1 MVKLDYLEPFEAYKV
16 KPPMIVPENTK
27 NRKKFCSFIIV
38 APSIEAEMRYLV
50 SNLDIKFRYLT
61 KYFIDKRWDFT
72 LYGQGRK
79 VFKLNEDGD
88 ITELLTRYKKGNLKS
103 VDGITS
109 YLGSTKVR
117 PLKDMNVLVEFNYV
131 TEAIMNNP
139 KDRRQPRLKGMAV
152 MNELE
157 RVYKSACN
165 TSVIADGSA
174 YLGQYSPSIILPID
188 LWMEP
193 SDFSNPG
200 MIFKPINK
208 NMMAQ
213 IISALCDP
221 AMLKKFEHATFY
233 LIYKNIV
240 LPISPSKIPADAK
253 DDFIEDCIRTFF
265 NKSRTIRDGALLD
278 MSDDEPIH
286 DTSVSKLKVAEEKTK
301 EDIAVDTVAKKSG
314 TDPDKISDKEKAAVK
329 KVVKKAN
336 PELKEK
342 KTEGVQTVEEMIEE
356 EPEIDISDAFVDNID
371 DSETDIVLAAKMAGQ
386 SVQSYQR
393 NEQLKEKYKELKLG
407 NTSLE
412 QVIKEEKS
420 YTIPETKI
428 AAKTIHEDMKTV
440 KASQFE
446 KSYNENLAAK
456 DLVSILMHFSR
467 CSPALFLNKDIQIED
482 VSTPTD
488 RVLKYTVEFEDE
500 NRKRHR
506 IVFKLPKMY
515 KERYFYL
522 NDQVLNI
529 THQKFPYPVTK
540 VSPNKC
546 QAVSNYNKI
555 FTERYGG
562 NISPRITRIKK
573 VFSGPNCPR
582 FAKSERGDATSLN
595 KHYLTTIE
603 YDEIGST
610 ILKLSFAK
618 NTADITRIYFSVD
631 DARVVVDMKNVP
643 ALSAINEE
651 SELIPLATRQTKNG
665 SSNTKEYYFIS
676 GTTNKVYDSKGTA
689 YGELSEFIITA
700 ASWYDDKILETFN
713 EVSPGTKFVY
723 SRSTVMAE
731 DIPTIIMLGAADPG
745 GLIAVLD
752 KAQIKYEF
760 TEKRPAIDKDV
771 QGAIPFEDGWLVFDR
786 YPYENSLLLNGLSV
800 IPTKEFKFFDMGT
813 REAYVEI
820 FDLLYGRRN
829 LVDGLRS
836 FYYLF
841 IDPITEDVLI
851 RLKMPTDFTR
861 VMLYCNDILADNTF
875 QIDSDYHNS
884 RLRSNEVVY
893 AYLYKELADA
903 WGRYKD
909 GKTEKMSIP
918 EDIILKLCMTSN
930 IIDPHSELN
939 LVLETEN
946 DRQVKL
952 KGPSGMNE
960 DHSFTLEK
968 RAYHPSMMGVVGMNS
983 TPSGEVGINRH
994 LTLNANITDARGFIE
1009 IEKKEGYEGS
1019 EIMTPGELLQS
1030 FGPESADIERV
1041 AMAISQ
1047 SKHVVPVEKPCAT
1060 PMSYD
1065 MERVVP
1071 YLSTDFAFI
1080 AKKNGK
1086 VEAIENDVMIIKY
1099 DDGTVD
1105 DVDLSE
1111 RPAKNTDGGFYIMNQ
1126 LTSDLKP
1133 GSRVKE
1139 GQIVAYDPK
1148 YINDNDFFGDPLANV
1163 GTMARVAIE
1172 TNGGVYED
1180 ACFITD
1186 TLAHEMATKITR
1198 QKRVVLSKFANIK
1211 YMVKVGQHVNAN
1223 DPLLTFDDTQDEFTS
1238 QLLASMAE
1246 EIGDAD
1252 EVIATNAPVISKVTG
1267 VIKDIRIY
1275 YTTDPEEMT
1284 PSMKKV
1290 IDNYAK
1296 NASKREKTISKHKDL
1311 YDANTMV
1318 KTSSRLTPD
1327 SRGKVK
1333 GVKLEDG
1340 IFIDFYIEYLDIM
1353 APGDKLSYFT
1363 ALKGIVSDII
1373 PEEYAP
1379 YTEGN
1384 PDRKIDACL
1393 SCIGVYKRMC
1403 LDCLKVGMGCKIL
1416 IEKKNQLKNKYHDR
1430 IKNELKK

>member
-1 MVKLDYLEPFEAYKV
+1 MVKLEYLEPFEAYKV
-16 KPPMIVPENTK
+16 KPPVIVPENSK
-27 NRKKFCSFIIV
+27 NRKKSRSFIVV
-38 APSIEAEMRYLV
+38 APSVEAEMNYLATNTV
-50 SNLDIKFRYLT
+50 LKFRYLT
-61 KYFIDKRWDFT
+61 KYFIDKRWDTT

-79 VFKLNEDGD
+79 VIKLNEDGE
-88 ITELLTRYKKGNLKS
+88 ITELLQKNRKGNLKS
-103 VDGITS
+103 VEGVTS
-109 YLGSTKVR
+109 YLSKSSTR
-117 PLKDMNVLVEFNYV
+117 PLKDLNVLVEGNYAFD
-131 TEAIMNNP
+131 AIINNP
-139 KDRRQPRLKGMAV
+139 KDRRVPKIKRELLL
-152 MNELE
+152 NELE

-165 TSVIADGSA
+165 TDESEDA
-174 YLGQYSPSIILPID
+174 YLGRYSPTIILPID
-188 LWMEP
+188 LWVTASEL
-193 SDFSNPG
+193 SNVNTL
-200 MIFKPINK
+200 FKPINK
-208 NMMAQ
+208 NMMLQ
-213 IISALCDP
+213 ILMGLFNP
-221 AMLKKFEHATFY
+221 ATLKRFEKATFY

-240 LPISPSKIPADAK
+240 LPIDPSKLPEEDGI
-253 DDFIEDCIRTFF
+253 IEDSIRRFF
-265 NKSRTIRDGALLD
+265 NKARMVRDNSEVID
-278 MSDDEPIH
+278 MTGMPVYDDIANDSSDE
-286 DTSVSKLKVAEEKTK
+286 KLKVAEEKTK
-301 EDIAVDTVAKKSG
+301 EDIAVDTVATK
-314 TDPDKISDKEKAAVK
+314 TNNDPDKMTEVEK
-329 KVVKKAN
+329 KVITKAVKKAN

-342 KTEGVQTVEEMIEE
+342 PVTVKPTRPSVKQQEKDVQQPDDNFDPDITEMEWEELPD
-356 EPEIDISDAFVDNID
+356 PEINID
-371 DSETDIVLAAKMAGQ
+371 NVVISGDEEKEVDVVIAAKMTGQ

-393 NEQLKEKYKELKLG
+393 NEKLKEKYRELKLG
-407 NTSLE
+407 NTPLE
-412 QVIKEEKS
+412 QVIEAEKA
-420 YTIPETKI
+420 YTIPEKKI
-428 AAKTIHEDMKTV
+428 AAKTIHEDMKTI
-440 KASQFE
+440 KASEFE

-456 DLVSILMHFSR
+456 DLVNILMHFSH
-467 CSPALFLNKDIQIED
+467 CNPALFLNKDIQIED

-506 IVFKLPKMY
+506 VVFKLPKMY
-515 KERYFYL
+515 KDRYFYL

-529 THQKFPYPVTK
+529 THQKFPYPITK

-562 NISPRITRIKK
+562 NVSPRITKINK
-573 VFSGPNCPR
+573 VFGGPNCPR
-582 FAKSERGDATSLN
+582 FAKAERGDATPLN

-603 YDEIGST
+603 YDEIGSS
-610 ILKLSFAK
+610 IIKLSFSK
-618 NTADITRIYFSVD
+618 NTSDITRIHFVVD
-631 DARVVVDMKNVP
+631 DARVVVDMSKMPDLVK
-643 ALSAINEE
+643 INEE
-651 SELIPLATRQTKNG
+651 QDLLPLAIRQNK
-665 SSNTKEYYFIS
+665 SAKSKEYFFIS
-676 GTTNKVYDSKGTA
+676 GVTNFVYDSSGKS
-689 YGELSEFIITA
+689 YGELSDFIITA
-700 ASWYDDKILETFN
+700 AGWYDDKIIDTFN
-713 EVSPGTKFVY
+713 EISPGTKFVY

-731 DIPTIIMLGAADPG
+731 DIPTIILLGAADPG

-752 KAQIKYEF
+752 KANINYEF
-760 TEKRPAIDKDV
+760 TEKRPVVDKDIKGV
-771 QGAIPFEDGWLVFDR
+771 IPFEDGYLVFDR

-813 REAYVEI
+813 RDAYVEI
-820 FDLLYGRRN
+820 FDMLYGRRN
-829 LVDGLRS
+829 LVDSIRN

-841 IDPITEDVLI
+841 VDPITADVLT

-909 GKTEKMSIP
+909 GKAEKVSIP

-939 LVLETEN
+939 IVLETEN

-968 RAYHPSMMGVVGMNS
+968 RAYHPSMVGVVGMNS

-994 LTLNANITDARGFIE
+994 LTMNANITDARGFID
-1009 IEKKEGYEGS
+1009 IEKDEYEGS
-1019 EIMTPGELLQS
+1019 EMMTPGELLQA

-1047 SKHVVPVEKPCAT
+1047 SKHVVPVAKPCST

-1071 YLSTDFAFI
+1071 YLSNDYAFI

-1086 VEAIENDVMIIKY
+1086 VTSIENDVMIIEY
-1099 DDGTVD
+1099 EDGTFD

-1126 LTSDLKP
+1126 LSTDMKV
-1133 GSRVKE
+1133 GAKIKE
-1139 GQIVAYDPK
+1139 GQIVAYDKK
-1148 YINDNDFFGDPLANV
+1148 YINNNDFFGDPLANV

-1186 TLAHEMATKITR
+1186 TLAHKMATQITK
-1198 QKRVVLSKFANIK
+1198 QKRVILSKFANIK
-1211 YMVKVGQHVNAN
+1211 YMAKIGDHIKAN
-1223 DPLLTFDDTQDEFTS
+1223 DPILTFDDTQDEFTS
-1238 QLLASMAE
+1238 QMLAGLAE

-1275 YTTDPEEMT
+1275 YTADLKEMT
-1284 PSMKKV
+1284 PSMQKV
-1290 IDNYAK
+1290 VNKYAET
-1296 NASKREKTISKHKDL
+1296 ASKREKTISKYRAL

-1318 KTSSRLTPD
+1318 KTSERLTPD

-1353 APGDKLSYFT
+1353 APGDKLSY
-1363 ALKGIVSDII
+1363 LNGGRVRNRLNC
-1373 PEEYAP
+1373 
-1379 YTEGN
+1379 G
-1384 PDRKIDACL
+1384 DRAAT
-1393 SCIGVYKRMC
+1393 
-1403 LDCLKVGMGCKIL
+1403 
-1416 IEKKNQLKNKYHDR
+1416 
-1430 IKNELKK
+1430 